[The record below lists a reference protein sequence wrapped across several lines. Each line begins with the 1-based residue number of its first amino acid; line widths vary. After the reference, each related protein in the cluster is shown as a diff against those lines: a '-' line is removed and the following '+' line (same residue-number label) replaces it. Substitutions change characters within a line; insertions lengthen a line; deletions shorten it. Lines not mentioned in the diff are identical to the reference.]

1 MTVDIGVQLPLSV
14 QLRDDA
20 TFDNFFPGSN
30 AQVLF
35 SLRKLVKGAG
45 QLFIYLWGEAGV
57 GCSHLLQAACHEAS
71 SYNLSAVFLPLEE
84 LVSYSPE
91 VFEGLEG
98 LDLVCLDNVHALA
111 GLNQWEYGLFD
122 LYNRLHDANV
132 RLVIATQ
139 APPSA
144 VGFALKDLVSRF
156 GSGLSYQV
164 QPLNEVEKLNA
175 LQLRANQRGLDLH
188 EDVGRYL
195 LQRCQ
200 HSMKH
205 LLNALDTLDQASL
218 TAQRR
223 LTKPFIREVMRW

>member
-35 SLRKLVKGAG
+35 SLRKLVKGTG
-45 QLFIYLWGEAGV
+45 QLFIYLWGETGV

-71 SYNLSAVFLPLEE
+71 SYSLSAVFLPLEE

-98 LDLVCLDNVHALA
+98 LDLVCLDNIQTLA
-111 GLNQWEYGLFD
+111 GLNEWEYGLFD

-132 RLVIATQ
+132 RLVIAAE

-144 VGFALKDLVSRF
+144 VGFELKDLVSRF
-156 GSGLSYQV
+156 GSGLSYQI
-164 QPLNEVEKLNA
+164 QPLTEVEKLNA
-175 LQLRANQRGLDLH
+175 LQLRANQRGLDLQ

-195 LQRCQ
+195 LQRCK